1 MNEGYRILTRWLG
14 ALLVSV
20 LFSAALLAQAGE
32 GSLRG
37 QVTDQS
43 GAIIPAIHVTLAG
56 PGGASETAQTDEQGR
71 YAFHRLAPGDYSL
84 RIDVTGFTPFERS
97 GVQIV
102 ANRPSVVDV
111 QLAVALEK
119 QQVTVEGQAQRLSLR
134 SESNASSL
142 VLSGKD
148 LDSLSDDP
156 DELQDELQALAG
168 PAAGPNGG
176 QIYIDGFAGGQL
188 PPKSE
193 ILEIRVNQNP
203 FSAQYDR
210 LGYGRIEITTKP
222 GSQKFHGQVFTF
234 ANSSVLNSRS
244 PFVTDQPG
252 YHSIFSSGNI
262 GGPIG
267 KKVAFFFDVFRRES
281 NSSSIVNAVVLDSNL
296 NQTSF
301 RQALASPGNRLHMH
315 PRVDFQLSDKN
326 VLSIRTEYSHDS
338 NTNSG
343 IGQFFLPSQ
352 AYDSTGNGAEIHVT
366 DTQVISART
375 VNQLR
380 FGFERDSDDLNS
392 LYANDPV
399 VNVRGAFTGGGNRQG
414 VAHTI
419 SKHIELNNLTSM
431 SLGKHSLSFGGRVR
445 SRSQSDNST
454 AGFNGTFTFASLNAY
469 QVVQLGLAQNMTI
482 PNIITGCE
490 ALQPDPLNPDPSACG
505 PSQFVVTTGKPLAT
519 VRLIDVGVYGED
531 EWRVKPNISLTL
543 GLRFEGQ
550 NHIHD
555 HADFAP
561 RVGLAWGIGH
571 GAHPATVLRAGFG
584 IFYDRFGEGNI
595 LQAERV
601 NGIVQQQ
608 YTFDYPQFFFTTGPS
623 PDPSTLPGANLATS
637 GTIYQIDPTLRSPY
651 TIQSAIGLER
661 QFSKDV
667 RGSVTYINS
676 HGVHQL
682 LTRNINAPLPGTYDP
697 NDPSTAVYP
706 FGSVGNIYQYET
718 DGLFNESQVITN
730 FNVRAGAK
738 LTLNGFY
745 TLSYAN
751 SNAVGG
757 GFPMNQYNL
766 RQDYGPAPF
775 VVRNQIFLG
784 GSMALIRGFRLSPFM
799 VINSGRPYN
808 VTIGQDLNGD
818 SIFNDRPAFAAAGAT
833 GPNIVSTPLGVYN
846 IAPTAGEA
854 VIPPNYLFGP
864 SQFSMNA
871 RLAKTFG
878 FGKVREGAGDNR
890 GGWHR
895 RERGLGGRGLGSG
908 GGGGFFDSGNAE
920 SHRYQLEFSIM
931 AHNVLN
937 HVNLGTPVGNLSS
950 PLFGQSTS
958 LAGGFFNSQAANR
971 SLNVMLRFSF

>member
-1 MNEGYRILTRWLG
+1 MNKQYRVLKCCLAG
-14 ALLVSV
+14 LLVAI
-20 LFSAALLAQAGE
+20 LLPAALFAQTGAGA
-32 GSLRG
+32 LRG

-43 GAIIPAIHVTLAG
+43 GGVIPAIRVTLTG
-56 PGGASETAQTDEQGR
+56 PGGAAEAAQTDPQGH
-71 YAFHRLAPGDYSL
+71 YAFHQLAPGAYTV
-84 RIDVTGFTPFERS
+84 RIDVKGFAPFEKT
-97 GVQIV
+97 GVEVV
-102 ANRPSVVDV
+102 AGGSATVNA
-111 QLAVALEK
+111 QLAVMLEK
-119 QQVTVEGQAQRLSLR
+119 QQVTVEGESQRVSLR
-134 SESNASSL
+134 SENNASSL

-148 LDSLSDDP
+148 LESLSDDP

-234 ANSSVLNSRS
+234 ANSSVLNSRN

-267 KKVAFFFDVFRRES
+267 KKVAFFYDVFRRES
-281 NSSSIVNAVVLDSNL
+281 NSSSIVNAVILDPNL
-296 NQTSF
+296 NQTRYSE
-301 RQALASPGNRLHMH
+301 ALASPNSHLHMH

-326 VLSIRTEYSHDS
+326 VLSIRTEYSHSS
-338 NTNSG
+338 NTNGG
-343 IGQFFLPSQ
+343 IGQFSLPDQ
-352 AYDSTGNGAEIHVT
+352 AYNSTGNGAEIHIT

-380 FGFERDSDDLNS
+380 FGFERDSDDVTS
-392 LYANDPV
+392 LYAADPA
-399 VNVRGAFTGGGNRQG
+399 VNVRGAFLGGGNSQG
-414 VAHTI
+414 IAHDV
-419 SKHIELNNLTSM
+419 SKHIEVNNLTSM
-431 SLGKHSLSFGGRVR
+431 SLGKHSLSFGGRLRVR
-445 SRSQSDNST
+445 SESDNST
-454 AGFNGTFTFASLNAY
+454 AGFNGSFTFASLAAY
-469 QVVQLGLAQNMTI
+469 QVVQQGLAQNLTI
-482 PNIITGCE
+482 PQIFSGCE

-505 PSQFVVTTGKPLAT
+505 PSQFVITAGNPLAS
-519 VRLIDVGVYGED
+519 VNLYDVGVYGED
-531 EWRVKPNISLTL
+531 EWRVRSNVSLTL

-550 NHIHD
+550 NHIND

-561 RVGLAWGIGH
+561 RIGLAWGLGH

-584 IFYDRFGEGNI
+584 IFYDRFDEGNI
-595 LQAERV
+595 LQAERL
-601 NGIVQQQ
+601 NGVLQQQ
-608 YTFDYPQFFFTTGPS
+608 YTFDYPQFFFTAGPS
-623 PDPSTLPGANLATS
+623 PDPAALPGANPTS
-637 GTIYQIDPTLRSPY
+637 DGTVYRIDPTLRSPY

-661 QFSKDV
+661 QFSKTV

-706 FGSVGNIYQYET
+706 FGNIGNIYQYET

-730 FNVRAGAK
+730 FNVRAGER

-757 GFPMNQYNL
+757 GFPMNQYNI
-766 RQDYGPAPF
+766 RADYGPAPF
-775 VVRNQIFLG
+775 VVRNQVFLG
-784 GSMALIRGFRLSPFM
+784 GSMALIRGFRLSPFV
-799 VINSGRPYN
+799 VINSGRPYG

-833 GPNIVSTPLGVYN
+833 GPNIVSTSLGAFN
-846 IAPTAGEA
+846 IAPTASDA
-854 VIPPNYLFGP
+854 VVPRDYLFGP

-878 FGKVREGAGDNR
+878 FGKARQAAGQG

-895 RERGLGGRGLGSG
+895 HERGLGGRGLGSDS
-908 GGGGFFDSGNAE
+908 GGGFFGAGDAE
-920 SHRYQLEFSIM
+920 NHRYQLEFSIM

-950 PLFGQSTS
+950 PLFGQSTT

-971 SLNVMLRFSF
+971 SLNLMLRFSF